1 MPAFFLMATGV
12 RVRREC
18 EWIRRLLGKGGKKR
32 FYLWRKDSYQ
42 REIFKRI
49 DSILKIFEN
58 VYSLKRINETL
69 MYD

>member
-1 MPAFFLMATGV
+1 MYVCVVNVNGFVVFS
-12 RVRREC
+12 
-18 EWIRRLLGKGGKKR
+18 GKEEKKG
-32 FYLWRKDSYQ
+32 FIFGEKTVINAIL
-42 REIFKRI
+42 FKRI